1 MTDSD
6 KVIGVRIGA
15 NSKDRIWGGY
25 RIDYDDP
32 RGIEELARLVGA
44 DEDGN
49 SELISEDE
57 TLEDIPEI
65 GTTAVK
71 NPPAGYEGHEA
82 KQDYQRKVMVE
93 YEGEEDDGSGSMVRV
108 TAARD
113 AVLDILNSF
122 DFAVSEPEDVYPP
135 ADEREAFEQWGA
147 DNGLD
152 APRAMAWNRAV
163 EDLEAGNISQG
174 DFERGKNPHRSEEVA
189 GRRFDNAGQGR
200 GN

>member
-15 NSKDRIWGGY
+15 GSKDRIWGGY

-32 RGIEELARLVGA
+32 RGIEELAQEA
-44 DEDGN
+44 D
-49 SELISEDE
+49 LIDEGE
-57 TLEDIPEI
+57 TLEYIPEI
-65 GTTAVK
+65 GETAVK
-71 NPPAGYEGHEA
+71 NPPAGYRGHEA
-82 KQDYQRKVMVE
+82 KDGFQRKVMVE
-93 YEGEEDDGSGSMVRV
+93 YEGEETLEDDTVARI
-108 TAARD
+108 TEARD

-122 DFAVSEPEDVYPP
+122 DFSVSEAEDVYPT

-152 APRAMAWNRAV
+152 APSAMSWKRGV
-163 EDLEAGNISQG
+163 EDLEAGNITQA
-174 DFERGKNPHRSEEVA
+174 DFERGKNPHRSEEIP
-189 GRRFDNAGQGR
+189 GRRPDNAGRGR